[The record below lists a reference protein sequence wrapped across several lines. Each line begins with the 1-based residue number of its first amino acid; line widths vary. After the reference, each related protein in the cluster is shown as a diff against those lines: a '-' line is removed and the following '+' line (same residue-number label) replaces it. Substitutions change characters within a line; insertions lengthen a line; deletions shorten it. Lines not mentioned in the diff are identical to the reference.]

1 MIVLTNTTAQ
11 TLQPGQALILDSVI
25 LHTGKSEGCAC
36 CNGESHRRNTSF
48 VRLNGKGGIYSV
60 FFAANI
66 DGATADAAVQLS
78 LQWGGSTLPETT
90 AISAASGFNNVARQ
104 TLVYNDTCNSGENI
118 AIVNTGTIPV
128 TVGANSVLTVVRNS

>member
-1 MIVLTNTTAQ
+1 MIVLTNTTEQ
-11 TLQPGQALILDSVI
+11 VLQPGQALNLDEVI
-25 LHTGKSEGCAC
+25 LHTGNGEGCC
-36 CNGESHRRNTSF
+36 CARNEYHRRNTSN
-48 VRLNGKGGIYSV
+48 VRLNGKGGVYSV

-78 LQWGGSTLPETT
+78 LQLSGSTLPETT

-104 TLVYNDTCNSGENI
+104 TLVRNGYNETDRIS
-118 AIVNTGTIPV
+118 IVNTGTIPV